1 MQDHLVP
8 STCLCTDA
16 ISGRAHRLTLLLSVG
31 SYIYLQIKFL
41 HSCHCLLLVF
51 CRDVHVI
58 RLISKSTI
66 EEDILHCAQ
75 KKLKLEQDISLTGEH
90 ENCW

>member
-1 MQDHLVP
+1 M
-8 STCLCTDA
+8 
-16 ISGRAHRLTLLLSVG
+16 
-31 SYIYLQIKFL
+31 
-41 HSCHCLLLVF
+41 
-51 CRDVHVI
+51 I

-90 ENCW
+90 KQLVLLASKD

>member
-1 MQDHLVP
+1 M
-8 STCLCTDA
+8 
-16 ISGRAHRLTLLLSVG
+16 
-31 SYIYLQIKFL
+31 
-41 HSCHCLLLVF
+41 
-51 CRDVHVI
+51 I

-90 ENCW
+90 KHCSIGATLLASKELAC